1 MKAIYKRELGSYFQ
15 SMTGYLF
22 ISVLTA
28 VAGIYF
34 MAYNLNAGYPYF
46 SYALSGTMFILI
58 ISICGRKKEQERSA
72 AFDITGDSF

>member
-28 VAGIYF
+28 SGRNLFHGI
-34 MAYNLNAGYPYF
+34 
-46 SYALSGTMFILI
+46 
-58 ISICGRKKEQERSA
+58 
-72 AFDITGDSF
+72 